1 MEPTSRDI
9 LIIQRTHTRLD
20 QLNVCGSISTSAL
33 QHLMDNKYLKS
44 NYFLI
49 QKSQVEQTTSIT
61 LNEVSWAFTELI
73 NSVY

>member
-1 MEPTSRDI
+1 
-9 LIIQRTHTRLD
+9 
-20 QLNVCGSISTSAL
+20 
-33 QHLMDNKYLKS
+33 MDNKYLES

>member
-1 MEPTSRDI
+1 MEPTWRDI
-9 LIIQRTHTRLD
+9 LIIHHTHTRLD

-33 QHLMDNKYLKS
+33 QHLMDNKYLES